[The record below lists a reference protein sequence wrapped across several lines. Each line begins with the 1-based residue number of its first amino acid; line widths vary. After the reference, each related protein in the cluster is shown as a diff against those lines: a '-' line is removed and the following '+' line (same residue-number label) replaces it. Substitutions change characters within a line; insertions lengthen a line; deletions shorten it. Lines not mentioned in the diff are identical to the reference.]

1 MYVNNESPVII
12 HGAFCV
18 FGIIFSS
25 FYDFIVDTSVLIWYY
40 YIKQRAHVSTQ

>member
-1 MYVNNESPVII
+1 MYVNDESPVKY

-25 FYDFIVDTSVLIWYY
+25 FHDFIVDIPVLIWYY
-40 YIKQRAHVSTQ
+40 YIKQRAR